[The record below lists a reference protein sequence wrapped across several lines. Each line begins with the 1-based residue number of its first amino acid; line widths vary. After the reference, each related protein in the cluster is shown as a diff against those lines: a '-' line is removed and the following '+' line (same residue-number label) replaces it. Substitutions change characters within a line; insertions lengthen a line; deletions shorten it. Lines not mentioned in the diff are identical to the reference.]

1 MLQNSGR
8 NHQAAHR
15 LAAGTISF
23 MRMSGPVI
31 IEITSLDDPRVDVY
45 RNVRDADL
53 RGREHLFMAESELV
67 LRRLMNTPGRLHSM
81 LISPEKLARMREAID
96 RLPQTVPVY
105 VADLKL
111 IHEIAAFH
119 IHRGCLA
126 AGFRPEEDALSLQA
140 VITPLQTRER
150 CCLLLAEGVTNVD
163 NMGALFRNA
172 AAFGVDAIV
181 LDSLCCDPLYRKAI
195 RVSMGHVLSIPYA
208 VSADWLNDLERLK
221 KEWGLTLVAAEL
233 AVGAVPLWEM
243 PTAPRLGMVF
253 GSEGHGLPRATLDA
267 CDAVCAI
274 PMSKAGP
281 SLNVAV
287 ASAVFLYERSRRDS

>member
-1 MLQNSGR
+1 MLQSGGP
-8 NHQAAHR
+8 NHQAASSG
-15 LAAGTISF
+15 AGRGIVHA
-23 MRMSGPVI
+23 MSGPLI

-67 LRRLMNTPGRLHSM
+67 LRRLMNSPQRLHSM
-81 LISPEKLARMREAID
+81 LISPEKLDRMRDAID
-96 RLPQTVPVY
+96 RLPQTVPAY

-126 AGFRPEEDALSLQA
+126 AGFRPSAAELMLDAILA
-140 VITPLQTRER
+140 PLRGRER
-150 CCLLLAEGVTNVD
+150 CCVLLAEGVTNVD

-181 LDSLCCDPLYRKAI
+181 LDPLCCDPLYRKAI

-208 VSADWLNDLERLK
+208 VSADWLNDLARLK
-221 KEWGLTLVAAEL
+221 KEWGMTLVAAEL
-233 AVGAVPLWEM
+233 ATGAAPLWEM
-243 PTAPRLGMVF
+243 PAAAWLGMVF

-274 PMSKAGP
+274 PMSAAGS
-281 SLNVAV
+281 SLNIAV